1 MPEANGSTPALLG
14 YDGSDIAGRAIE
26 RAAKLVGGGAA
37 VVLTVWEPTAAF
49 AGYDPLGGV
58 SEGMGRAA
66 GLEREMDDIGAQA
79 AQDTAEQGAELARK
93 HGFDATARTAEGK
106 VWRAIVDVAD
116 EIDARA
122 IVVGTRG
129 HSGLQSLM
137 IGSVA
142 NGVVHHSDR
151 PVLVI
156 PPAK

>member
-1 MPEANGSTPALLG
+1 VAESNASDPVLLG
-14 YDGSDIAGRAIE
+14 YDGSESARRAIE
-26 RAAKLVGGGAA
+26 AAGVLLGGGPA

-49 AGYDPLGGV
+49 AGYDPLAGV
-58 SEGMGRAA
+58 SEGVGRAA
-66 GLEREMDDIGAQA
+66 GLEQEMDDIGAQV
-79 AQDTAEQGAELARK
+79 AQRTAEQGADAARE

-106 VWRAIVDVAD
+106 IWRAIVDVAD

-122 IVVGTRG
+122 IAVGTRG
-129 HSGLQSLM
+129 HPGLQSLM

-156 PPAK
+156 PPAR

>member
-1 MPEANGSTPALLG
+1 MAEANASTPALLG
-14 YDGSDIAGRAIE
+14 YDGSDDAGRAIE
-26 RAAKLVGGGAA
+26 RAAELLGGGAA

-49 AGYDPLGGV
+49 AGYDPLAGV

-66 GLEREMDDIGAQA
+66 GLEREMDDIGAQV
-79 AQDTAEQGAELARK
+79 AQRTAEQGAELARG
-93 HGFDATARTAEGK
+93 HGFDAGARTAEGK
-106 VWRAIVDVAD
+106 VWRTIVDVAD

>member
-1 MPEANGSTPALLG
+1 MAEANASSPVLLG
-14 YDGSDIAGRAIE
+14 YDGSDSASRAIE
-26 RAAKLVGGGAA
+26 AAASLLGGGPA

-49 AGYDPLGGV
+49 TGYDPLAGV

-66 GLEREMDDIGAQA
+66 GLEREMDDIGAEV
-79 AQDTAEQGAELARK
+79 AQRTAEQGAEAARE
-93 HGFDATARTAEGK
+93 HGFDATAQTAEGK
-106 VWRAIVDVAD
+106 VWRAIVDVAE

-122 IVVGTRG
+122 IAVGTRG
-129 HSGLQSLM
+129 HPGLQSLM

-156 PPAK
+156 PAAR

>member
-1 MPEANGSTPALLG
+1 MAEANPSTAVLVG
-14 YDGSDIAGRAIE
+14 YDGSDVAGRAIE
-26 RAAKLVGGGAA
+26 RAAGLLGGGAA

-49 AGYDPLGGV
+49 AGYDPLSGV

-66 GLEREMDDIGAQA
+66 GLEAEMDDIGAQV
-79 AQDTAEQGAELARK
+79 AQRTADQGAELARE
-93 HGFDATARTAEGK
+93 HGFDATSRTAEGK
-106 VWRAIVDVAD
+106 VWRTIVDVAD
-116 EIDARA
+116 ELDARA

>member
-1 MPEANGSTPALLG
+1 MADATPSAPALLG
-14 YDGSDIAGRAIE
+14 YDGSDDAGRAIE
-26 RAAKLVGGGAA
+26 RAAELLGGGAA

-49 AGYDPLGGV
+49 AGYAPLAGV
-58 SEGMGRAA
+58 SEGVGRAA
-66 GLEREMDDIGAQA
+66 GFEGEMDDIGAQV
-79 AQDTAEQGAELARK
+79 AQRTAEQGADAARE
-93 HGFDATARTAEGK
+93 HGFDATARTAQGR
-106 VWRAIVDVAD
+106 VWRTMVDVAG

-122 IVVGTRG
+122 IAVGTRG
-129 HSGLQSLM
+129 HAGLQSLM

>member
-1 MPEANGSTPALLG
+1 MAEASASSPVLVG
-14 YDGSDIAGRAIE
+14 YDGSDSARRAIE
-26 RAAKLVGGGAA
+26 AAGPLLGGGPA

-49 AGYDPLGGV
+49 TGFDPLAGV
-58 SEGMGRAA
+58 SEGVGRAA
-66 GLEREMDDIGAQA
+66 GLEREMDDIGADVA
-79 AQDTAEQGAELARK
+79 ERTAEQGAEAARK
-93 HGFDATARTAEGK
+93 HGFDATARTVEGK
-106 VWRAIVDVAD
+106 VWRTIVDVAD

-129 HSGLQSLM
+129 HTGLQSLM

-156 PPAK
+156 PAAR

>member
-1 MPEANGSTPALLG
+1 MAEANASSPVLLG
-14 YDGSDIAGRAIE
+14 YDGSDSARRAIE
-26 RAAKLVGGGAA
+26 AAGALLGNGPA

-49 AGYDPLGGV
+49 TGYDPLAGV

-66 GLEREMDDIGAQA
+66 GLEAEMDDIGAQV
-79 AQDTAEQGAELARK
+79 AQRTAEQGAEAARE
-93 HGFDATARTAEGK
+93 HGWDAIARTAEGK
-106 VWRAIVDVAD
+106 VWRAIVDIAE

-122 IVVGTRG
+122 IAVGTRG
-129 HSGLQSLM
+129 HPGLQSLM

>member
-1 MPEANGSTPALLG
+1 MAEANTSTPVVVG
-14 YDGSDIAGRAIE
+14 YDGSDVAGRAIQS
-26 RAAKLVGGGAA
+26 AAGLLGGGAA

-49 AGYDPLGGV
+49 AGYDPLAGV

-66 GLEREMDDIGAQA
+66 GLEAEMDDIGAQV
-79 AQDTAEQGAELARK
+79 AQRTADQGAELARE

-106 VWRAIVDVAD
+106 VWRTIVDVAD
-116 EIDARA
+116 ELDARA

>member
-1 MPEANGSTPALLG
+1 MAEASASTPVLLG
-14 YDGSDIAGRAIE
+14 YDGSDAAGRAIE
-26 RAAKLVGGGAA
+26 RAAGLIGGGPA

-49 AGYDPLGGV
+49 TGYDPLAGV

-66 GLEREMDDIGAQA
+66 GLEREMDDIGAQV
-79 AQDTAEQGAELARK
+79 AQRTAEQGVEVARK
-93 HGFDATARTAEGK
+93 HGFDATAQTAEGK
-106 VWRAIVDVAD
+106 IWRTIVDVAD
-116 EIDARA
+116 ELDASA

>member
-1 MPEANGSTPALLG
+1 MAEADASTPALLG
-14 YDGSDIAGRAIE
+14 YDGSDVAGRAIE
-26 RAAKLVGGGAA
+26 RAAELVGGGAA

-49 AGYDPLGGV
+49 AGYDPLAGV

-66 GLEREMDDIGAQA
+66 GLEREMDDIGAQV
-79 AQDTAEQGAELARK
+79 AQHTAEQGAELARK

-106 VWRAIVDVAD
+106 VWRTIVDVAD

-122 IVVGTRG
+122 IVDGTRG

>member
-1 MPEANGSTPALLG
+1 MAEANASSPVLLG
-14 YDGSDIAGRAIE
+14 YDGSDSARRAIE
-26 RAAKLVGGGAA
+26 SAAELLGRGPA

-49 AGYDPLGGV
+49 TGYDPLAGV

-66 GLEREMDDIGAQA
+66 GLEAEMDDIGAQV
-79 AQDTAEQGAELARK
+79 AQRTAEQGAEAARE

-106 VWRAIVDVAD
+106 VWRTIVDVAD

-122 IVVGTRG
+122 IAVGTRG
-129 HSGLQSLM
+129 HSGLQALM

-156 PPAK
+156 PAAR

>member
-1 MPEANGSTPALLG
+1 MAEAQASTPALLG
-14 YDGSDIAGRAIE
+14 YDGSDVAQRAIE
-26 RAAKLVGGGAA
+26 RAAELVGGGAA

-49 AGYDPLGGV
+49 AGYDPLSGV

-66 GLEREMDDIGAQA
+66 GLEAEMDDIGAQV
-79 AQDTAEQGAELARK
+79 AQRTAEQGAELARE

-106 VWRAIVDVAD
+106 VWRTIVDVAD
-116 EIDARA
+116 ELDARA
-122 IVVGTRG
+122 IIVGTRG

>member
-1 MPEANGSTPALLG
+1 MAEANASGPVLLS
-14 YDGSDIAGRAIE
+14 YDGSDSASRAIE
-26 RAAKLVGGGAA
+26 AAAALLGGGPA

-49 AGYDPLGGV
+49 TGYDPLAGV

-66 GLEREMDDIGAQA
+66 GLEREMDDIGAQV
-79 AQDTAEQGAELARK
+79 AQRTAERGTEAARE
-93 HGFDATARTAEGK
+93 HGFDATAQTAEGK

-122 IVVGTRG
+122 IAVGTRG
-129 HSGLQSLM
+129 HPGLQSLM

-156 PPAK
+156 PAAR

>member
-1 MPEANGSTPALLG
+1 MAEANASSPVLLG
-14 YDGSDIAGRAIE
+14 YDGSDSASRAIE
-26 RAAKLVGGGAA
+26 AAASLLGGGPA

-49 AGYDPLGGV
+49 TGYDPLAGV

-66 GLEREMDDIGAQA
+66 GLEREMDDIGAQV
-79 AQDTAEQGAELARK
+79 AQRTAEQGAEAARE
-93 HGFDATARTAEGK
+93 HGFDATAQTAEGK

-122 IVVGTRG
+122 IAVGTRG
-129 HSGLQSLM
+129 HPGLQSLM

-156 PPAK
+156 PAAR

>member
-1 MPEANGSTPALLG
+1 MAEAQASTPALLG
-14 YDGSDIAGRAIE
+14 YDGSDVAQRAIE
-26 RAAKLVGGGAA
+26 RAAELVGGGAA
-37 VVLTVWEPTAAF
+37 VVLTVWEPTAGF
-49 AGYDPLGGV
+49 AGYDPLSGV

-66 GLEREMDDIGAQA
+66 GLEAEMDDIGAQV
-79 AQDTAEQGAELARK
+79 AQRTAEQGAELARE

-106 VWRAIVDVAD
+106 VWRTIVDVAD
-116 EIDARA
+116 ELDARA
-122 IVVGTRG
+122 IIVGTRG

>member
-1 MPEANGSTPALLG
+1 MAEANASSPVLLG
-14 YDGSDIAGRAIE
+14 YDGSDSAGRAIE
-26 RAAKLVGGGAA
+26 AAAALLGSGPA

-49 AGYDPLGGV
+49 TGYDPLAGV

-66 GLEREMDDIGAQA
+66 GLEREMDDIGAQV
-79 AQDTAEQGAELARK
+79 AQRTAEQGVEAAREN
-93 HGFDATARTAEGK
+93 GFDATARTAEGK
-106 VWRAIVDVAD
+106 VWRTIVDVAD

-129 HSGLQSLM
+129 HAGLQSLM

-156 PPAK
+156 PPAR

>member
-1 MPEANGSTPALLG
+1 MTEADASTPALLG
-14 YDGSDIAGRAIE
+14 YDGSDVAGRAIE
-26 RAAKLVGGGAA
+26 RAAELVGGGAA

-49 AGYDPLGGV
+49 AGYDPLAGV

-66 GLEREMDDIGAQA
+66 GLEREMDDIGAQV
-79 AQDTAEQGAELARK
+79 AQHTAEQGAELARK

-106 VWRAIVDVAD
+106 VWRTIVDVAD

>member
-1 MPEANGSTPALLG
+1 MVEANASSPVLLG
-14 YDGSDIAGRAIE
+14 YDGSDSARRAIE
-26 RAAKLVGGGAA
+26 AAAALLGGGPA

-49 AGYDPLGGV
+49 TGYDPLAGV
-58 SEGMGRAA
+58 GEGMGRAV
-66 GLEREMDDIGAQA
+66 GLEREMDDIGAQV
-79 AQDTAEQGAELARK
+79 AQRTAEQGAEAARE
-93 HGFDATARTAEGK
+93 HGFDATAQTAEGR

-122 IVVGTRG
+122 IAVGTRG
-129 HSGLQSLM
+129 HPGLQSLM

>member
-1 MPEANGSTPALLG
+1 LG
-14 YDGSDIAGRAIE
+14 YDGSDVAGRAIE
-26 RAAKLVGGGAA
+26 RAAELVGGGAA

-49 AGYDPLGGV
+49 AGYDPLAGV

-66 GLEREMDDIGAQA
+66 GLEREMDDIGAQV
-79 AQDTAEQGAELARK
+79 AQHTAEQGAELARK

-106 VWRAIVDVAD
+106 VWRTIVDVAD

>member
-1 MPEANGSTPALLG
+1 MADANGSTPALLG
-14 YDGSDIAGRAIE
+14 YDGSDVAERAIE
-26 RAAKLVGGGAA
+26 RAAELVGGGAA

-49 AGYDPLGGV
+49 AGYDPLAGV

-66 GLEREMDDIGAQA
+66 GLEREMDDIGAQV
-79 AQDTAEQGAELARK
+79 AQHTAEQGAELARK

-106 VWRAIVDVAD
+106 VWRTIVDVAD

>member
-1 MPEANGSTPALLG
+1 
-14 YDGSDIAGRAIE
+14 
-26 RAAKLVGGGAA
+26 
-37 VVLTVWEPTAAF
+37 
-49 AGYDPLGGV
+49 
-58 SEGMGRAA
+58 MGRAA
-66 GLEREMDDIGAQA
+66 GLEQEMDDIGAQV
-79 AQDTAEQGAELARK
+79 AQRTAEQGAELAK
-93 HGFDATARTAEGK
+93 EHGFDAAARTAEGK
-106 VWRAIVDVAD
+106 VWRTIVDIAD
-116 EIDARA
+116 DIDARA

>member
-1 MPEANGSTPALLG
+1 MAESNASNPVLLG
-14 YDGSDIAGRAIE
+14 YDGSESARRAIS
-26 RAAKLVGGGAA
+26 AAGALLGGGPA

-49 AGYDPLGGV
+49 AGYDPLAGV
-58 SEGMGRAA
+58 SEGVGRAA
-66 GLEREMDDIGAQA
+66 GLEQEMDDIGAQV
-79 AQDTAEQGAELARK
+79 AQRTAEQGADAARE

-106 VWRAIVDVAD
+106 IWRAIVDVAD

-122 IVVGTRG
+122 IAVGTRG
-129 HSGLQSLM
+129 HPGLQSLM

-156 PPAK
+156 PPAR

>member
-1 MPEANGSTPALLG
+1 MAEANASTPVLVG
-14 YDGSDIAGRAIE
+14 YDGSDVAGRAIE
-26 RAAKLVGGGAA
+26 RAAGLLGGGAA

-49 AGYDPLGGV
+49 AGYDPLAGV

-66 GLEREMDDIGAQA
+66 GLEAEMDDIGAQV
-79 AQDTAEQGAELARK
+79 AQRTADQGAELARE

-106 VWRAIVDVAD
+106 VWRMIVDVAD
-116 EIDARA
+116 ELDADA

-156 PPAK
+156 PPAR

>member
-1 MPEANGSTPALLG
+1 MAEANASSPVLLG
-14 YDGSDIAGRAIE
+14 YDGSDSASRAIE
-26 RAAKLVGGGAA
+26 AAASLLGGGPA

-49 AGYDPLGGV
+49 TGYDPLAGV

-66 GLEREMDDIGAQA
+66 GLEREMDDIGAQV
-79 AQDTAEQGAELARK
+79 AQRTAEQGAKAARD

-122 IVVGTRG
+122 IAVGTRG
-129 HSGLQSLM
+129 HAGLQSLM

-156 PPAK
+156 PAAR

>member
-1 MPEANGSTPALLG
+1 MAEANASSPVLLG
-14 YDGSDIAGRAIE
+14 YDGSDSASRAIE
-26 RAAKLVGGGAA
+26 AAASLLGGGPA

-49 AGYDPLGGV
+49 TGYDPLAGV

-66 GLEREMDDIGAQA
+66 GLEREMDDIGAQV
-79 AQDTAEQGAELARK
+79 AQRTAERGAEAARE
-93 HGFDATARTAEGK
+93 HGFDATAQTAEGK

-122 IVVGTRG
+122 IAVGTRG
-129 HSGLQSLM
+129 HPGLQSLM

-156 PPAK
+156 PAAR